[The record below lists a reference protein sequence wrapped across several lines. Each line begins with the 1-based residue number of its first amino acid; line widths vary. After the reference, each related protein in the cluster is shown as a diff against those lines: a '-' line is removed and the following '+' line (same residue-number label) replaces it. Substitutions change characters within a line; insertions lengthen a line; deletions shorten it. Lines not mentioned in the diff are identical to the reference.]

1 MKKLTLMI
9 VGSIILFIYLS
20 TSSMT
25 LSLLNSSHQSNGL
38 QVTYPN
44 GGETLSG
51 NVTVLWS
58 LEQEYTSTV
67 NFFSV
72 FYSPDNGKNWIQL
85 AFAII
90 AESYKWNTPIYEN
103 YGTNFLIK
111 VIASSKEWENKED
124 ISDEPFKIDNRN
136 NFLIGNLTIEN
147 VTFLV
152 FITSIL
158 LISSIGFGYYFI
170 NSKLSRESINGL
182 FQFDKIKYLKEISH
196 KLIIGLDN
204 IKYGFI
210 DESIDIPS
218 IDSVIHPSSMVE
230 YFPSEIQ
237 YELRSEIKGRSVLT
251 LIEIAYQDPRDTNP
265 AKLAKSL
272 NIPLSTLSKEIK
284 KLKRLNYVD
293 THISSQ
299 VVKDARYRNFK
310 ITLKG
315 FKFLSILNSA
325 LKLTLNRAKRN
336 GLLEQSF

>member
-1 MKKLTLMI
+1 MRKLTLI
-9 VGSIILFIYLS
+9 TVGSIILFIYLS
-20 TSSMT
+20 TSSTT
-25 LSLLNSSHQSNGL
+25 LSLLNSSYQSNEL

-44 GGETLSG
+44 GGEIISG
-51 NVTVLWS
+51 NVTVLWT
-58 LEQEYTSTV
+58 LEPEYTSTV
-67 NFFSV
+67 SFFNV
-72 FYSPDNGKNWIQL
+72 YYSPDNGQNWIQL

-90 AESYKWNTPIYEN
+90 ATTYKWNTPIYEN

-124 ISDEPFKIDNRN
+124 ISDEPFAIDNRD
-136 NFLIGNLTIEN
+136 NFVIGNLTTEN
-147 VTFLV
+147 IIFLL

-158 LISSIGFGYYFI
+158 IISSIGLGYYFF
-170 NSKLSRESINGL
+170 NTKFRRESINGL
-182 FQFDKIKYLKEISH
+182 FQVNKFNYLKEISH
-196 KLIIGLDN
+196 KVIIGLDN

-218 IDSVIHPSSMVE
+218 IDSIMHPSSMVE

-237 YELRSEIKGRSVLT
+237 RELRSEIKGRTVLT

-284 KLKRLNYVD
+284 KLKRLDYVD

-325 LKLTLNRAKRN
+325 LKLTLNRVKRN